1 VKISTNLIYFSFL
14 SPSGGGMGVVEVRA
28 PLTEKELRKVLK
40 TVRKHGVWSKLF
52 GIAKTLPEFQE
63 SDRVDAR
70 V

>member
-1 VKISTNLIYFSFL
+1 
-14 SPSGGGMGVVEVRA
+14 MGVVEVRA

>member
-1 VKISTNLIYFSFL
+1 
-14 SPSGGGMGVVEVRA
+14 MGVVEVRA
-28 PLTEKELRKVLK
+28 PLTEEELRKVLK
-40 TVRKHGVWSKLF
+40 TGRKHGAWSKLF